1 MTERKQDF
9 VHLHVHSDMS
19 QLDGCGK
26 IPDYIAK
33 AKEQGSNAIAFT
45 EHGTMRG
52 YYQHLLECQEQE
64 MKPIYGIEFY
74 MANDMHRKGLT
85 QEERTE
91 ITKDLKRSEHKD
103 AIKAYE
109 EQHGIRDRY
118 HLTVLAK
125 NKQGMKNLFK
135 LSSKGYIDGFYYKP
149 RIDMD
154 ALIEHKEGLIVLTGC
169 VSSWIYDRIAVGQ
182 RKRAIQEAE
191 RLREE
196 FGDDLWIE
204 VMPHEL
210 SEQVVANKFA
220 IELREKWGN
229 RPRLVATQDAHYV
242 DPTDWQAHE
251 VMLCI
256 GTNDHMSNEDRFR
269 FGDGELYLKTRQQ
282 MYADFMKHHGYMGKT
297 HIKEALNNTMVIA
310 DLIES
315 NIVEI
320 DRFACLVPPVYVP
333 GEHGGDTFKYIKEL
347 CINGWTWRQIP
358 ERAKM
363 HAKRAGISEQEA
375 LKIYKARLKSEL
387 IAIKTQKFIDYFLL
401 VRELYDWVRKQEI
414 MCGPG
419 RGSAAGSIVSF
430 LLGITSVDPIEHG
443 LLFERFIS
451 PSRIDMPDIDMDF
464 EDVRR
469 QEIIEHLRQKYGEGK
484 VCQIATVGKLSG
496 KQCLKDVSRV
506 LEVPYAEVNAVTN
519 SIIERSSG
527 DERASM
533 TITDSFKEFKVCR
546 EFDKRHPDVLKYA
559 SKLEGMAKNLGI
571 HAAGVVTSP
580 VPLEELVPLE
590 VRKHDGRDVIVS
602 AVDMYGV
609 AAQGLL
615 KLDVLGLRTLAV
627 LNDCVRAIKERHG
640 VEIDLESVDLN
651 QPEVLQGFT
660 DHDYVGIFQYDSPGA
675 DKICSGVKFE
685 HFEDIAA
692 MTALNRPGTAR
703 SGLATQYVARKKN
716 PAERKKGFLHPKV
729 SEITADTLGIIVYQE
744 HVLRI
749 FTEIAGFPP
758 ATADSLRKKIAKKW
772 GDETI
777 GKERQNFIEGAK
789 KTIGMDEKTAG
800 KLMDAITFFG
810 CLRKDTLI
818 ATLDGPRAIK
828 DINVGDIV
836 LSCDDDIGFVE
847 NKVKNIWC
855 TGRKNVK
862 RILTDMGE
870 VFATDEHWWLTPSGY
885 VKTID
890 LDLGCELSYPMD
902 MNFIGA
908 ENENMREMP
917 GKGVLQMPL
926 QQALPTGVQK
936 EKDTARQSSGFKEQQ
951 IWEGDWERV
960 EERLG
965 QDPPISKSASK
976 SHIWKRQ
983 SWMDGRSYCI
993 IQEGQKVVARKTRL
1007 LYEVPGQTRPNPSSP
1022 KYESASHSSQE
1033 QEQEGQQ
1040 VGEFGSFVPE
1050 LSQQRALGR
1059 KVSGWLPR
1067 VISIEDAGEVETWDI
1082 ECDGEPHNYV
1092 LDNGLICHNSY
1103 GFNKSHATA
1112 YGIIAYWGMYLKVH
1126 YPLEFYWAL
1135 LKNEPTRIRIQT
1147 FAKDAKKHGIELLP
1161 PSVSVSKKHFAIDD
1175 KHKAIRGSLVDI
1187 KGVGENAAESIME
1200 TQPYTDL
1207 FDFLDKVER
1216 RKVHRGVVVALAKA
1230 GALDDMLPNSKWFI
1244 ENIEDFWLKLGKK
1257 KSAEQAKKDL
1267 ADSAKFDSYGP
1278 EERQLIAASV
1288 SPLAFGKHPIDA
1300 YADFME
1306 KNVAVKIEAMS
1317 DEDFF
1322 KNNDGKGV
1330 YIAGV
1335 IVEVKYNQIG
1345 DFHTGDLPPE
1355 IERAKMFWGKRYANV
1370 NIEDVGGKQN
1380 RVKFDIDVFDDMR
1393 EVIDAGVGTP
1403 VVAHAIPN
1411 KHYENLRGH
1420 FIVDLE
1426 SYRKKVECWD
1436 ELTVWECL
1444 IAGKHP
1450 ARTYP
1455 WKATKLKSAEQVKKD
1470 RCDNSKFFSMKER
1483 AFCGI
1488 VTNVMLK
1495 YDKRNQE
1502 MAFFGMIDAS
1512 DNYIDCIC
1520 FGSNWTKQVKEVVK
1534 PGAMLQIVLDRQK
1547 DNRDKKKW
1555 QHIFNGGRIRVR
1567 TIQPHK

>member
-1 MTERKQDF
+1 MTKRKQDF

-33 AKEQGSNAIAFT
+33 AKEQGSDAIAFT

-52 YYQHLLECQEQE
+52 YYQQLLECQEQG

-74 MANDMHRKGLT
+74 VANDMNRKGLT
-85 QEERTE
+85 QEERAE
-91 ITKDLKRSEHKD
+91 ITKGLKKSDHKT

-109 EQHGIRDRY
+109 EEHGIRDRY
-118 HLTVLAK
+118 HLTVVAK
-125 NKQGMKNLFK
+125 NKKGMQNLFK

-149 RIDMD
+149 RIDID
-154 ALIEHKEGLIVLTGC
+154 TLIQHREGLIVMTGC
-169 VSSWIYDRIAVGQ
+169 VSSWIYDRVAMGQ
-182 RKRAIQEAE
+182 RKRAFQEAE
-191 RLREE
+191 RLREA

-204 VMPHEL
+204 VMPHNL
-210 SEQVVANKFA
+210 GEQVLSNKFA
-220 IELREKWGN
+220 MDLKERWGN
-229 RPRLVATQDAHYV
+229 KPILVATQDAHYV
-242 DPTDWQAHE
+242 DPTDWDAHE

-269 FGDGELYLKTRQQ
+269 FGDGELYLKTRKQ
-282 MYADFMKHHGYMGKT
+282 MYADFMKYHGYMGKRN
-297 HIKEALNNTMVIA
+297 IKEALNNTVTITDMI
-310 DLIES
+310 DS

-320 DRFACLVPPVYVP
+320 DRFACLVPPVYIP
-333 GEHGGDTFKYIKEL
+333 KEHGGDHFKYIKEL
-347 CINGWTWRQIP
+347 CINGWSWRQIP
-358 ERAKM
+358 DRAKLY
-363 HAKRAGISEQEA
+363 AKRAGISEQEA
-375 LKIYKARLKSEL
+375 LRVYKGRLKMEL
-387 IAIKTQKFIDYFLL
+387 TALKKQNFIDYFLL
-401 VRELYDWVRKQEI
+401 VRELYDWVRKQDI

-469 QEIIEHLRQKYGEGK
+469 QEIIEHLRQKYGDEK

-506 LEVPYAEVNAVTN
+506 LEVPYAEVNNVTN

-533 TITDSFKEFKVCR
+533 TIEDSFKEFKVCR
-546 EFDKRHPDVLKYA
+546 EFNKRHPDVLKYA
-559 SKLEGMAKNLGI
+559 AKLEGMAKNLGI

-580 VPLEELVPLE
+580 VPLDELVPLE
-590 VRKHDGRDVIVS
+590 VRKYDGRDVIVS

-627 LNDCVRAIKERHG
+627 LNDCVKAIKERHG

-651 QPEVLQGFT
+651 EPDVLQGFT

-716 PAERKKGFLHPKV
+716 PSERKKGFLHPKV

-777 GKERQNFIEGAK
+777 GRERQNFIEGAK
-789 KTIGMDEKTAG
+789 KTVGMDEKTAG

-810 CLRKDTLI
+810 
-818 ATLDGPRAIK
+818 
-828 DINVGDIV
+828 
-836 LSCDDDIGFVE
+836 
-847 NKVKNIWC
+847 
-855 TGRKNVK
+855 
-862 RILTDMGE
+862 
-870 VFATDEHWWLTPSGY
+870 
-885 VKTID
+885 
-890 LDLGCELSYPMD
+890 
-902 MNFIGA
+902 
-908 ENENMREMP
+908 
-917 GKGVLQMPL
+917 
-926 QQALPTGVQK
+926 
-936 EKDTARQSSGFKEQQ
+936 
-951 IWEGDWERV
+951 
-960 EERLG
+960 
-965 QDPPISKSASK
+965 
-976 SHIWKRQ
+976 
-983 SWMDGRSYCI
+983 
-993 IQEGQKVVARKTRL
+993 
-1007 LYEVPGQTRPNPSSP
+1007 
-1022 KYESASHSSQE
+1022 
-1033 QEQEGQQ
+1033 
-1040 VGEFGSFVPE
+1040 
-1050 LSQQRALGR
+1050 
-1059 KVSGWLPR
+1059 
-1067 VISIEDAGEVETWDI
+1067 
-1082 ECDGEPHNYV
+1082 
-1092 LDNGLICHNSY
+1092 SY

-1147 FAKDAKKHGIELLP
+1147 FAKDAKRHEIELLP

-1175 KHKAIRGSLVDI
+1175 KHGAIRGSLVDI

-1200 TQPYTDL
+1200 NQPYTDL

-1216 RKVHRGVVVALAKA
+1216 RKVHRGVVVALAKS
-1230 GALDDMLPNSKWFI
+1230 GALDDMLPNPKWFI
-1244 ENIEDFWLKLGKK
+1244 DNIEDFWKKLGKK
-1257 KSAEQAKKDL
+1257 KTIEEAKQNL
-1267 ADSAKFDSYGP
+1267 ADSAALEMFSP
-1278 EERQLIAASV
+1278 EERQLVASSV
-1288 SPLAFGKHPIDA
+1288 SPLAFGKHPVDA

-1306 KNVAVKIEAMS
+1306 KNVAVKIEPMS

-1345 DFHTGDLPPE
+1345 DFHTGELPSE
-1355 IERAKMFWGKRYANV
+1355 VERAKMFWGHRYANV

-1393 EVIDAGVGTP
+1393 EVIDAGIGTP
-1403 VVAHAIPN
+1403 VVAHVVPN

-1420 FIVDLE
+1420 FIIDLE
-1426 SYRKKVECWD
+1426 AYRKKVECWD
-1436 ELTVWECL
+1436 ELTIWEHL
-1444 IAGKHP
+1444 VAGSHP
-1450 ARTYP
+1450 AKAYQ
-1455 WKATKLKSAEQVKKD
+1455 WKATKTKTAEQIKRD
-1470 RCDNSKFFSMKER
+1470 RCDNSKFFSMQTR
-1483 AFCGI
+1483 AFCGV

-1495 YDKRNQE
+1495 YDRRNQE

-1512 DNYIDCIC
+1512 NNYIDCIC
-1520 FGSNWTKQVKEVVK
+1520 FGSNWTKQVKEVIK
-1534 PGAMLQIVLDRQK
+1534 PGAMLQIALDRQK
-1547 DNRDKKKW
+1547 DNRNKKKW

-1567 TIQPHK
+1567 TIQLHK